1 MRLIANQADVSVKVR
16 DIVNKRFE
24 EINRG
29 ERKSKIVLSPAVPKK
44 TAAEEEIAELKAMVR
59 LLMEEKEKEKTVAEA
74 EPQSAEADDKTVDTN
89 KLVTSTARRKSTKK
103 TQKVVEG

>member
-1 MRLIANQADVSVKVR
+1 
-16 DIVNKRFE
+16 
-24 EINRG
+24 
-29 ERKSKIVLSPAVPKK
+29 
-44 TAAEEEIAELKAMVR
+44 MVR